1 MRSVAVAIFS
11 HNLSTANRSV
21 LSTRLLRRNNLFGI
35 RTAHRNVH
43 TRRVSDLY
51 RVGMYVGAGVFVVG
65 GVSVFSYFS
74 RNTPVS
80 AAKSDTLDLH
90 AKPTRMV
97 SNKVFERTVLVLLC
111 KRTISMMK
119 FK

>member
-1 MRSVAVAIFS
+1 
-11 HNLSTANRSV
+11 
-21 LSTRLLRRNNLFGI
+21 
-35 RTAHRNVH
+35 
-43 TRRVSDLY
+43 
-51 RVGMYVGAGVFVVG
+51 MYVGAGVFVVG